1 MKVCAVLSLVLI
13 AACGK
18 SRSQDEAPPKPAS
31 KEGAAAKNSG
41 AKNAPDKPKPRESKM
56 LAVEPTTVWELPS
69 CEGLLTVE
77 EISKTC
83 GEVVVARPPK
93 APSEHYQCYLRWE
106 VPDRHSDEGRTVSL
120 IVFAGTTEAKAALQ
134 LASSRAEWDLVDPVF
149 ERPEEEITELLESDL
164 QLLRNTVIWGRAGYE
179 PSEQKAWAGS
189 SVTSRWHG
197 VRASLSDSVRTND
210 EQGALCEDDEL
221 VALGETV
228 LKRIS
233 EVGRKRAAEE

>member
-18 SRSQDEAPPKPAS
+18 SKSQDETPAEPAS
-31 KEGAAAKNSG
+31 TEGGSAKLSG
-41 AKNAPDKPKPRESKM
+41 AKGASDKPKPRERKM

-77 EISKTC
+77 DIAKIC

-120 IVFAGTTEAKAALQ
+120 IIYPGTTEAKAALQ
-134 LASSRAEWDLVDPVF
+134 LASSRAEWHLVDPVH
-149 ERPEEEITELLESDL
+149 ERPEEEITELWESDL
-164 QLLRNTVIWGRAGYE
+164 QLLRNTVIYGRAGYE

-189 SVTSRWHG
+189 NVTSRWHG
-197 VRASLSDSVRTND
+197 VLASLSDSVRTND
-210 EQGALCEDDEL
+210 KQGALCEDDEL
-221 VALGETV
+221 VALGEMV

-233 EVGRKRAAEE
+233 KVGRKQAVKE

>member
-1 MKVCAVLSLVLI
+1 MKVCAVVSLVLI

-18 SRSQDEAPPKPAS
+18 SKSQDEAPAEPAS
-31 KEGAAAKNSG
+31 TEGAAAKSSG
-41 AKNAPDKPKPRESKM
+41 AKNAVDKPKPRERKM

-69 CEGLLTVE
+69 CEGLLTAE

-93 APSEHYQCYLRWE
+93 APSEHFQCSLRWR

-120 IVFAGTTEAKAALQ
+120 IVYPRTTEAKAALQ
-134 LASSRAEWDLVDPVF
+134 LASSRAEWDLVDPLF

-164 QLLRNTVIWGRAGYE
+164 QLLRNTAIWGRAGYE

-197 VRASLSDSVRTND
+197 VLASLSDQVRTND

-221 VALGETV
+221 VALSEMV